1 LSGRNRSNVG
11 GVIPEMKRQDR
22 LKGRKRKKRQ
32 SILRIALVFML
43 LGGLVAGIM
52 NFHAVKTW
60 AAKRYVSMRI
70 GNTIISE
77 EEAPDLYAQLTKW
90 IPGETLNVLFIGI
103 DKGSVPGEGGY
114 TRSDVMILLSV
125 NVKQKKAVMVSIPR
139 DTKVTI
145 PGHGTEKIN
154 AAHAFSGPAGA
165 VDAVKTLSGMDISD
179 YAEVDFNA
187 FKGIVDAIGGVPFHL
202 EKTIN
207 DPMTGYLAKG
217 DYILN
222 GEQALIICRSRE
234 TLPNG
239 DLDRI
244 ENQKKFLKAVM
255 EKAITIRDVQ
265 SLLKILDSAV
275 KYLQT
280 TMQPDMI
287 FTLAEAL
294 QGMKVEDVEFAT
306 VPGDAPTPTRG
317 QAWYFIANPTATAK
331 LFSNVKNYCSTMT
344 PDEQAA
350 AKAQQEAQQAKDNA
364 PVDRSTVRL
373 KVMNGAG
380 WQGVAAKAAD
390 SMQQLGYQNVKTG
403 STKNLYPDTTVYYR
417 PGHESQGKTVAN
429 DLNPNGNYTVSEDA
443 DVTSSNNAD
452 VVLVIGKDYVNG

>member
-1 LSGRNRSNVG
+1 
-11 GVIPEMKRQDR
+11 MKRQDR
-22 LKGRKRKKRQ
+22 LKARKRKKRQ
-32 SILRIALVFML
+32 TIVRMGLVILL
-43 LGGLVAGIM
+43 LAGLVAGIM

-70 GNTIISE
+70 QDTTITE
-77 EEAPDLYAQLTKW
+77 EEQPDLYGQLTKW

-103 DKGSVPGEGGY
+103 DKGSVPGEEGF
-114 TRSDVMILLSV
+114 TRSDVMILVSV
-125 NVKQKKAVMVSIPR
+125 NVKEKKAVLISVPR

-145 PGHGTEKIN
+145 AGHGTQKIN

-165 VDAVKTLSGMDISD
+165 VEAVKKLSGLDISD

-202 EKTIN
+202 DKTIN
-207 DPMTGYLAKG
+207 DPMTGYLSKG

-255 EKAITIRDVQ
+255 EKAVTFRDIQ
-265 SLLKILDSAV
+265 GLLKILDSAV
-275 KYLQT
+275 QYLQT

-294 QGMKVEDVEFAT
+294 QGMQVQDVQFAT
-306 VPGDAPTPTRG
+306 IPGDAPTPPAG
-317 QAWYFIANPTATAK
+317 QPWYFVADPTATAK
-331 LFSNVKNYCSTMT
+331 LFDNVKKYCSTMT
-344 PDEQAA
+344 PEEEAA
-350 AKAQQEAQQAKDNA
+350 AKAKQDQEQQALNA
-364 PVDRSTVRL
+364 EVDRSKVRL
-373 KVMNGAG
+373 AVLNGSRT
-380 WQGVAAKAAD
+380 QGVAARVAQ
-390 SMQQLGYQNVKTG
+390 SLQQLGYTNVKTD
-403 STKNLYPDTTVYYR
+403 SAKNVYTDTTVYYY
-417 PGHESQGKTVAN
+417 PGHEAEARTAAK
-429 DLNPNGNYTVSEDA
+429 DIDPNNEYTLSEDS
-443 DVTSSNNAD
+443 DVTSTNNCS
-452 VVLVIGKDYVNG
+452 VVVVIGKDYVGG